1 MSQQKRKRRVGSGT
15 IVLCALLLGGWLANA
30 DNAVGTNEGYFRW
43 HDADGANNFG
53 DAPPKSALNPQHI
66 ATTLPPARYRVER
79 VIDGDTI
86 TVRHGGKV
94 RLLGINTP
102 EIAHRD
108 RGAEPLGERAHQRL
122 RELLQEKQVYLEFD
136 QQRRDRYERL
146 LAHVTLEDGTSV
158 NELLLREGLA
168 RALFLQPNMR
178 HLQRY
183 FQAEAEAREAR
194 RGIWARP
201 EFQLRPATRVKG
213 CVKQFCLL
221 QGVVQRVER
230 KRTYTYLQLPGK
242 LRVSIKNRDLPQFL
256 EAGVDPHKLQGST
269 VIVRGWVGEREGSY
283 TLRLQHP
290 LQLQTPPST

>member
-1 MSQQKRKRRVGSGT
+1 VGGGT
-15 IVLCALLLGGWLANA
+15 LVLCALLFGGGFANA
-30 DNAVGTNEGYFRW
+30 ENANDTDVGYYRW
-43 HDADGANNFG
+43 HDADGASHFG
-53 DAPPKSALNPQHI
+53 DSPPESALNPQQI
-66 ATTLPPARYRVER
+66 TTTLPPARYRMER

-86 TVRHGGKV
+86 VVRGGGKV
-94 RLLGINTP
+94 RLLGINAP
-102 EIAHRD
+102 EVAHRD

-183 FQAEAEAREAR
+183 FQAEAEARKAR

-201 EFQLRPATRVKG
+201 EFQVRPASRAKG
-213 CVKQFCLL
+213 CVNQFCLL
-221 QGVVQRVER
+221 RGAVQRVDR

-242 LRVSIKNRDLPQFL
+242 LRVAINNQYLPQFL
-256 EAGVDPHKLQGST
+256 AAGVDPDKLQGNT
-269 VIVRGWVGEREGSY
+269 VIVRGWVGRRDGHY
-283 TLRLQHP
+283 TLSLHHP
-290 LQLQTPPST
+290 QQIDSTTH